1 MVMFVGMNKI
11 LLVTS
16 SALGEHSTSRRIAQR
31 LVEAASEQG
40 LHKILERDLRSLAHV
55 DLELLRALR
64 TEVAA
69 RTPDQ
74 TVRVAN
80 ADAVSEE
87 VEEAELIGITWPNT
101 GRATGRERGCRCVR

>member
-31 LVEAASEQG
+31 LVEAASEQR
-40 LHKILERDLRSLAHV
+40 LHTMLEHDLRSLTHV

-64 TEVAA
+64 APMGG

-74 TVRVAN
+74 TVRGATDA
-80 ADAVSEE
+80 ADTETAIEQESDE
-87 VEEAELIGITWPNT
+87 
-101 GRATGRERGCRCVR
+101 ERGGHT